1 MPETMPPGHVAS
13 NKDDLIVC
21 YYYLCIGQIKR
32 DSFAEAKAVVKKLL
46 AIDPQNIQGRQLQ
59 TYMEDEEHNRGVKG
73 LVGKGWP
80 MQPVAPQQL
89 PPATHPAVTGSSS
102 WLRG

>member
-46 AIDPQNIQGRQLQ
+46 AIDPKNIQGRQLQ

-73 LVGKGWP
+73 LVGT
-80 MQPVAPQQL
+80 VAVVG
-89 PPATHPAVTGSSS
+89 AAAFAIGAMVFG
-102 WLRG
+102 RRR